1 MSGDLYY
8 PKSVIRQYGILRKSA
23 ERYGEN
29 SQDATLNTNRGKDIY
44 KKLPTKHELSGELI
58 EYSPKRLK
66 KGQISL
72 QTSLR

>member
-1 MSGDLYY
+1 M
-8 PKSVIRQYGILRKSA
+8 
-23 ERYGEN
+23 
-29 SQDATLNTNRGKDIY
+29 LNPNRGKDIY

>member
-1 MSGDLYY
+1 M
-8 PKSVIRQYGILRKSA
+8 
-23 ERYGEN
+23 
-29 SQDATLNTNRGKDIY
+29 LNPNYVKEVE